1 MEILLCGHPEVKE
14 EEEEGCVTVDA
25 CIQTFPATEPITE
38 PWVPRDGIM
47 SPPLSSPQ
55 ESLGTKID
63 RFLQSQRKFSDELSF
78 NSPVS
83 GVSTTS
89 LDEIKQVFV
98 DGSNGLVLGDPEK
111 KEDDLKNL
119 PTDQLAEEDPFK
131 DLGAPKSRQ
140 SSIMEYFKLEKSS
153 SSRTSSEAAQKKD
166 SAASGDFVSSNGKP
180 AFQET
185 DV

>member
-1 MEILLCGHPEVKE
+1 
-14 EEEEGCVTVDA
+14 
-25 CIQTFPATEPITE
+25 
-38 PWVPRDGIM
+38 M
-47 SPPLSSPQ
+47 SPPLSSPP

-63 RFLQSQRKFSDELSF
+63 RFLQSQRKFSDELST

-89 LDEIKQVFV
+89 LDEIRQVFV

-111 KEDDLKNL
+111 KKKEDDHKTL
-119 PTDQLAEEDPFK
+119 PTVKLAEEDPLK
-131 DLGAPKSRQ
+131 DLGATRSRQ

-153 SSRTSSEAAQKKD
+153 SSRTSSEAAQDMD
-166 SAASGDFVSSNGKP
+166 SAVSRDFVSSNGKP